1 MQRVIENMQVYRNR
15 LGGEEALLI
24 DGDMRRGAKRR

>member
-1 MQRVIENMQVYRNR
+1 VMENLQVYRNR

-24 DGDMRRGAKRR
+24 DGDMRRGVKKR